1 MTTYSLT
8 SDTLDNTISLGDH
21 RDFQSRHIH
30 SETIG
35 AYSLDY
41 HTPPSHHYP
50 LYRNYSAEYVPSSQN
65 DFWYCNDMLFLPI
78 EHTTPQPTTLFPL
91 SLVSLTG
98 ALVLNMMRIR

>member
-30 SETIG
+30 SETTG

-50 LYRNYSAEYVPSSQN
+50 PCRNYSAVCAPSSQHG
-65 DFWYCNDMLFLPI
+65 FWYCNGMPFPPI
-78 EHTTPQPTTLFPL
+78 EHTTPQPMVLLLL

-98 ALVLNMMRIR
+98 ALVLNMKRIR

>member
-1 MTTYSLT
+1 MRFIQTDNRITFHCFHYNTLAILMTTYSLT

-30 SETIG
+30 SETTG

-50 LYRNYSAEYVPSSQN
+50 LCRNYSAACVPSSQHG
-65 DFWYCNDMLFLPI
+65 F
-78 EHTTPQPTTLFPL
+78 
-91 SLVSLTG
+91 
-98 ALVLNMMRIR
+98 